1 MKKMSLK
8 DRMNLPEGKLNR
20 CGKAEDVMNRKVESI
35 NPNASVLDA
44 IEALVDKRIRSL
56 VIEPEGESESE
67 YGVVTFRDIILRCLS
82 EGIDPKELNVKEIA
96 TRPLVCVTRDMPVG
110 DIVKV
115 MKENNLSRVFVKEK
129 DKIVGVIA
137 PLDIVATCLSGEF

>member
-1 MKKMSLK
+1 MKKLSLK

-35 NPNASVLDA
+35 SPNASVLDA

>member
-1 MKKMSLK
+1 MKKLSLK

-35 NPNASVLDA
+35 SPNASVLDA

-56 VIEPEGESESE
+56 VVETEGESESE

>member
-1 MKKMSLK
+1 MKKLSLK
-8 DRMNLPEGKLNR
+8 DRINMQEGKLNR

-44 IEALVDKRIRSL
+44 IEALVDNRIRSL
-56 VIEPEGESESE
+56 LVEPDPEDDNEF
-67 YGVVTFRDIILRCLS
+67 GVVTYRDVILRCLS
-82 EGIDPKELNVKEIA
+82 EGIDPKELDIKEIA
-96 TRPLVCVTRDMPVG
+96 TKPLICVTRDMQVG

-137 PLDIVATCLSGEF
+137 PMDIVATCLSGEF